1 MIFQDPMTSLN
12 PVLKIGDQIVEQIQE
27 HEALP
32 DQQARERAIELMER
46 VGIPRARERL
56 DSYPHEFSGGM
67 RQRVMIAL
75 ALSCNPSRAD
85 RRRAHHG
92 ARRDDPG
99 ADPPPAF
106 ASCGMRPAPR
116 SSS

>member
-1 MIFQDPMTSLN
+1 MR
-12 PVLKIGDQIVEQIQE
+12 IGDQIIEQIQE

-32 DQQARERAIELMER
+32 DQQARERTVELLER
-46 VGIPRARERL
+46 VGIPRARERV
-56 DSYPHEFSGGM
+56 DSYPFEFSGGM

-75 ALSCNPSRAD
+75 ALSCDPSRAD

-99 ADPPPAF
+99 ADPRSGS
-106 ASCGMRPAPR
+106 ASCATRPAR
-116 SSS
+116 R